1 MTTSSSSYRSTKSSV
16 WSEVK
21 AIWDDW
27 CLLCRNRQL
36 VWAQQKQLK
45 REEERRRWIVQRR
58 RYMEFVVDN
67 LQCIGA
73 GVLSILVLMATGSL
87 NLVLFLSFIGLC
99 GILLTQNIPDII
111 ALFND
116 NKLNILLGI
125 ITFAL
130 AQITYWTLQGLIF
143 FVFSL
148 SLLPQS
154 LELGGVF
161 LFFGAIALVA
171 TYAWNG
177 DNDTDTD
184 TNLSSSRPRVT
195 VIQR

>member
-1 MTTSSSSYRSTKSSV
+1 
-16 WSEVK
+16 
-21 AIWDDW
+21 
-27 CLLCRNRQL
+27 
-36 VWAQQKQLK
+36 
-45 REEERRRWIVQRR
+45 
-58 RYMEFVVDN
+58 MEFVVDN